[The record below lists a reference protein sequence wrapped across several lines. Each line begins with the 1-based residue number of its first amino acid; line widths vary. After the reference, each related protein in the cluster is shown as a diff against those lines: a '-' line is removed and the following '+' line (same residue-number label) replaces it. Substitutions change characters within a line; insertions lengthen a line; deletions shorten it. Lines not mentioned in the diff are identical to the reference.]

1 MSAVPAKRSAAEPQ
15 PEESPAAVPWPRDV
29 PRDPVMKISELV
41 DRLKTEFPALS
52 ISKVRYLEGE
62 GLISPYRVG
71 NGYRRYSKADMER
84 LRYALTAQRDEYLPL
99 SVIRDR
105 LAELDAAVDAP
116 APAPVARVVTT
127 DGHGLPGSTLGLE
140 DLVHHSG
147 ATAEQVDE
155 LVVIG
160 LITPDP
166 QGRFESRDLRTV
178 ELALRAHQRGIPVRN
193 LRAVRS
199 AAQREADTI
208 ALAVQHKRRRSATAG
223 EDAASELAG
232 IVAELHAR
240 LLHAAVQE
248 TD

>member
-1 MSAVPAKRSAAEPQ
+1 MSAAPAKRPAAEPE
-15 PEESPAAVPWPRDV
+15 PEDRPAPVPWPRDV
-29 PRDPVMKISELV
+29 PREPVMKISELV

-62 GLISPYRVG
+62 GLISPHRVG

-105 LAELDAAVDAP
+105 LAALDASADAP
-116 APAPVARVVTT
+116 RPAPVARVVAA
-127 DGHGLPGSTLGLE
+127 DGHGMPGSTLAVE
-140 DLVHHSG
+140 DLIHHTG
-147 ATAEQVDE
+147 ATAQEIDE

-160 LITPDP
+160 VIAPDS
-166 QGRFESRDLRTV
+166 QGRYESRALGTV
-178 ELALRAHQRGIPVRN
+178 ELALRAHRLGIPVRN
-193 LRAVRS
+193 LRVVRS

-232 IVAELHAR
+232 VIAELHAR
-240 LLHAAVQE
+240 LLHGSVQE
-248 TD
+248 AD